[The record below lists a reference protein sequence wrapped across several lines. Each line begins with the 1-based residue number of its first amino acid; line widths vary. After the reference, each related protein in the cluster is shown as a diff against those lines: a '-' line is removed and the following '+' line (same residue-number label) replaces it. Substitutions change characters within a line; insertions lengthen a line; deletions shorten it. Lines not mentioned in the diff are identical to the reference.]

1 MRLLSTLY
9 AAQQQLVNFMVTHQ
23 LGARYM
29 RLDENPSAE
38 QYVDLGLDLATPER
52 RKTLLGMAEGV
63 YQDVAANQKLEVN
76 S

>member
-1 MRLLSTLY
+1 
-9 AAQQQLVNFMVTHQ
+9 MVTHQ

-38 QYVDLGLDLATPER
+38 QCVDLGLDLATPER

-63 YQDVAANQKLEVN
+63 YQNVAANQQLGEFLDHRPEKPVFY
-76 S
+76 